1 MVVRWVLLLAWLGV
15 GTAVP
20 GGARVPGDV
29 ILGGLFPV
37 HEKSERPELPC
48 GTKLYNRGLQRME
61 AMLYAVD
68 RLVKTGSFL
77 RSAVQGQNSVD
88 PGYSDITYTPN
99 QVFSDGILDLTF

>member
-1 MVVRWVLLLAWLGV
+1 MRLVLLLAWLGV

-68 RLVKTGSFL
+68 RWVNWVISAEYI
-77 RSAVQGQNSVD
+77 RSKARIQWLFQ
-88 PGYSDITYTPN
+88 DI
-99 QVFSDGILDLTF
+99 